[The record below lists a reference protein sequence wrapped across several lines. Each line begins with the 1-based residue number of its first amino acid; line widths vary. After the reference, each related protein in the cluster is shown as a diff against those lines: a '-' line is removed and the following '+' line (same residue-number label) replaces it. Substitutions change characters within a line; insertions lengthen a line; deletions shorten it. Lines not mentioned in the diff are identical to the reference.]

1 MPTKRKRVTI
11 KLPHD
16 VYQALAE
23 LRKESGVPISNI
35 VRLAIYA
42 ATRRGLKGVVRRGRK
57 LRGSR

>member
-1 MPTKRKRVTI
+1 
-11 KLPHD
+11 
-16 VYQALAE
+16 
-23 LRKESGVPISNI
+23 